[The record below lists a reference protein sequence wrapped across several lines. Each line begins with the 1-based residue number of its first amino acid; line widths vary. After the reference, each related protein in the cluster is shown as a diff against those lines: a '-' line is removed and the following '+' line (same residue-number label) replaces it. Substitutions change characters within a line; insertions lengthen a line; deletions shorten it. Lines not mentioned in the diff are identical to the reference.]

1 MDGKARPPQSP
12 SPRGNRQTPEPPGG
26 FRRTSPWPMLWM
38 LLFLLLFGLFWLSRQ
53 GPGAEISYSRLKA
66 QVRADNVTEVTFKGS
81 TITGTFKTPLPE
93 GTAKGSGKAST
104 TTSGKKT
111 AQPAPPSTDEGAQG
125 NPSEDDSA
133 EATRFTTQMPAV
145 DDPELLPLLEQ
156 HGVTVSAETE
166 QTGWW
171 QTVLI
176 MVLPLLLILGLFVYG
191 GSFLRR
197 QLGGMGDRI
206 SGFGQSKAKRF
217 EKGTS
222 DVGFNDVAGLV
233 GAKRELMEIVDFL
246 TDPSRFRRL
255 GAKSPK
261 GVLLMGPP
269 GTGKTLLA
277 RAVAGEADVPFFSI
291 TGSEFVEMFV
301 GVGASRVR
309 DMFETA
315 KKEAPAI
322 LFIDEIDSVGRVRGA
337 GLGGGHDEREQTLNQ
352 ILSEMDGFSSH
363 EAIVVM
369 AATNRPDVL
378 DPALL
383 RPGRFDRKITLDLPQ
398 RPARE
403 KILEV
408 HIRDVPVAG
417 DVDLGDLALRTV
429 GFSGADLE
437 NLVNEAALLAV
448 REKADEVTRDHFERA
463 RDRILLGGER
473 EDLIVEKEKHVIAF
487 HESGHALVARLLPGT
502 DPLKKV
508 TIIPRGRSL
517 GATEQAPDEDRHN
530 LTRSYLTARIAVL
543 LGGRTAERVVFDEIT
558 TGAEDDLKQVTRL
571 ARSMVTQWGMSER
584 LGTVAFRHGEE
595 HPFLGRE
602 ISQPRD
608 FSEATA
614 RIIDEEI
621 RAIVREGEER
631 AEQVLTEHRELLDRL
646 AGALLEHET
655 LGAEEI
661 DRVLGL
667 DEKPTGARAVPSET
681 EPVSAPS

>member
-1 MDGKARPPQSP
+1 
-12 SPRGNRQTPEPPGG
+12 
-26 FRRTSPWPMLWM
+26 MLWM
-38 LLFLLLFGLFWLSRQ
+38 LMFLLLFGLYWLSRE
-53 GPGAEISYSRLKA
+53 GPATKIPYSELKA
-66 QVRADNVTEVTFKGS
+66 QIRADNVATVTFRGR
-81 TITGTFKTPLPE
+81 TITGTFEKPLPE
-93 GTAKGSGKAST
+93 TASAQSDGEAEGAGQATGQKPAQSAPTGSKPQG
-104 TTSGKKT
+104 
-111 AQPAPPSTDEGAQG
+111 QPSTQDAGQ
-125 NPSEDDSA
+125 DA
-133 EATRFTTQMPAV
+133 EKLRFTTQMPEV
-145 DDPELLPLLEQ
+145 DDPELLELLEQ
-156 HGVTVSAETE
+156 HGVSVSAEPE
-166 QTGWW
+166 DSGWW
-171 QTVLI
+171 QSVLI
-176 MVLPLLLILGLFVYG
+176 MLLPLLLILGLFAYG

-217 EKGTS
+217 ERGTS
-222 DVGFNDVAGLV
+222 DVGFDDVAGLV
-233 GAKRELMEIVDFL
+233 GAKRELREIVDFL
-246 TDPSRFRRL
+246 TDPSRFRKL

-315 KKEAPAI
+315 KRDAPAI
-322 LFIDEIDSVGRVRGA
+322 LFIDEIDSVGRMRGA

-352 ILSEMDGFSSH
+352 ILSEMDGFSPN

-383 RPGRFDRKITLDLPQ
+383 RPGRFDRKITLELPQ
-398 RPARE
+398 RAARE

-408 HIRDVPVAG
+408 HVRGVPVAG
-417 DVDLGDLALRTV
+417 DVDLADLAVRTV

-448 REKADEVTRDHFERA
+448 RGKADEVTRDHFERA

-473 EDLIVEKEKHVIAF
+473 EDLIVEKEKHVVAT

-530 LTRSYLTARIAVL
+530 LPRSYLTARIAVL

-558 TGAEDDLKQVTRL
+558 TGAEDDLKQVTQL
-571 ARSMVTQWGMSER
+571 ARRMVTQWGMSER

-602 ISQPRD
+602 MSQPRD

-614 RIIDEEI
+614 QIIDEEI
-621 RAIVREGEER
+621 RTIVREGEER
-631 AEQVLTEHRELLDRL
+631 AERVLTEHRDLLDRL
-646 AGALLEHET
+646 AEALLEHET
-655 LGAEEI
+655 LDAAEI

-667 DEKPTGARAVPSET
+667 DEGPVGGQEDAGGSERRSGRTAGRQPTT
-681 EPVSAPS
+681 APS